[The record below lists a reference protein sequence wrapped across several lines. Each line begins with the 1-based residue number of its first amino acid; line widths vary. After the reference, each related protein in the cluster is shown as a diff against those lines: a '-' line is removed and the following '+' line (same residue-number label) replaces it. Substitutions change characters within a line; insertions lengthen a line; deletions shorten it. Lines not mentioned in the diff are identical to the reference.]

1 MHNTHYI
8 RFSHPLTQ
16 KFHIC
21 IYNKFFNVLI
31 CLCVFTYSMCTCI
44 HHGISG
50 ELRGQLFQVSLHL
63 LPVEDGFLISAKLY
77 TSSQLTHYLWTNF
90 PAFSTH
96 FTLGVLGLQM
106 YTNKF
111 GSLWVWGLSWVVRL
125 IQLLLLFYDPPPG
138 IKSVYELPFY
148 RSYTAVSGEV
158 CL

>member
-8 RFSHPLTQ
+8 SFSHPLTQ

-21 IYNKFFNVLI
+21 IYNNFLMYLFV
-31 CLCVFTYSMCTCI
+31 CLCLLILCAHAFTMVYVGNWEDNYFKSVFTFY
-44 HHGISG
+44 
-50 ELRGQLFQVSLHL
+50 LF
-63 LPVEDGFLISAKLY
+63 EDGFLISAKLY

-148 RSYTAVSGEV
+148 KSYTAVSGEV